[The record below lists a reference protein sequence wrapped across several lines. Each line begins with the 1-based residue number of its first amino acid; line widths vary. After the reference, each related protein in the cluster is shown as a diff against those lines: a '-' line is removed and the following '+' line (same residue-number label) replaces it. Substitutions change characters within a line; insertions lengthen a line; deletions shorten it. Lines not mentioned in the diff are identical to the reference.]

1 MPKLTEAAELLDRLP
16 EDSKQAIAALIDLKV
31 EDNMD
36 KVLNKLDSMTETFNA
51 RFELLEKTV
60 DVRLKALDEKIDAG
74 LKNLDDKIDTKFDA
88 LTHRINAIYWFIGA
102 VVTLAVAVLRYLP
115 PSSLH

>member
-1 MPKLTEAAELLDRLP
+1 MAKLTEAAELLDRLP
-16 EDSKQAIAALIDLKV
+16 EDSKQAITALIDLKV

-60 DVRLKALDEKIDAG
+60 DVRLKALD
-74 LKNLDDKIDTKFDA
+74 DKIDTKFDA

>member
-1 MPKLTEAAELLDRLP
+1 MSKLTETAELLDRLP
-16 EDSKQAIAALIDLKV
+16 EDSKQAITALIDLKV

-60 DVRLKALDEKIDAG
+60 DVRLKALD
-74 LKNLDDKIDTKFDA
+74 DKIDTKFDA

>member
-1 MPKLTEAAELLDRLP
+1 MSKLTEAAELLDQLP
-16 EDSKQAIAALIDLKV
+16 AESRRAITTLIDLKT

-51 RFELLEKTV
+51 RFEMLEKTV
-60 DVRLKALDEKIDAG
+60 DVRLKA
-74 LKNLDDKIDTKFDA
+74 LDDKIDTKFDA